1 MRSLDIILLAS
12 ACCALSVPA
21 ESLAAALARGAQL
34 QRSGQHAEALLCLR
48 EARVEYPESVALL
61 FSIGTAEAAL
71 GDSLLEG
78 HDLVGAKKNFEGARE
93 TFERC
98 DSESELAAGAAYNAA
113 TCLLRVDAVFERQK
127 DYEARV
133 ENLKQAV
140 EALADVVETWP
151 NHERARK
158 NLDHARYRLALLLQ
172 DPPGQSA
179 QEEEQSEEDDQP
191 TSEVAGAT
199 TQIPDATVEVE
210 DGAIVVLRTKPRAEV
225 VP

>member
-1 MRSLDIILLAS
+1 MRWFNALL
-12 ACCALSVPA
+12 LGSVCGAFSVSA
-21 ESLAAALARGAQL
+21 ESLSDAFARSEQL

-61 FSIGTAEAAL
+61 FAIGGAEAAL

-78 HDLVGAKKNFEGARE
+78 HDLQGAKKSFEGARE
-93 TFERC
+93 TFGRC
-98 DSESELAAGAAYNAA
+98 SGESKLALGAAYNAA
-113 TCLLRVDAVFERQK
+113 TCLLRVDAVLERQD

-133 ENLKQAV
+133 ENLKAAV

-151 NHERARK
+151 NQERARK

-172 DPPGQSA
+172 NPPGQSDK
-179 QEEEQSEEDDQP
+179 EEEKNEEEDQP

-210 DGAIVVLRTKPRAEV
+210 DGAIVVLRTKPRVEAT
-225 VP
+225 P